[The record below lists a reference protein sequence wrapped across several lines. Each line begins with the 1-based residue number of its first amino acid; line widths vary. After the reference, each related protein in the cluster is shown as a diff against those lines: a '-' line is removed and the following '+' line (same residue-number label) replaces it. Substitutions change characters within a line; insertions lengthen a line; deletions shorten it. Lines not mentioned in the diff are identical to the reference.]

1 MTRYGFHVDLSSCV
15 GCKACQIA
23 CKDKNQLPVDI
34 LWRRIVDVSGGEWT
48 RLGNIWID
56 NTFNYFVSV
65 ACMHCE
71 RPICMEVCPTRAI
84 TQRDDGIVLIDEDV
98 CIGCRYCEWACPY
111 GAPQFDPT
119 TKRMGKCN
127 LCYDNLDMGLP
138 PACVSACQLRVI
150 HFGDIEELRAEYGD
164 LDNAFPLPSADLTG
178 PAVTLTPHH
187 DTVLDDN
194 MAADIGNQEEI

>member
-23 CKDKNQLPVDI
+23 CKDKNDLPVDI
-34 LWRRIVDVSGGEWT
+34 LWRRGIDVSGGDWVK
-48 RLGNIWID
+48 LGNTWID

-71 RPICMEVCPTRAI
+71 KPICMEVCPTRAI
-84 TQRDDGIVLIDEDV
+84 TQRNDGIVLIDANI

-111 GAPQFDPT
+111 GAPQFDHA
-119 TKRMGKCN
+119 TKIMGKCN
-127 LCYDNLDMGLP
+127 LCYDNLDAGLP

-150 HFGDIEELRAEYGD
+150 HFGDIDELREEYGS
-164 LDNAFPLPSADLTG
+164 LDNVFPLPGSGLTH
-178 PAVTLTPHH
+178 PAVTFTPHR

-194 MAADIGNQEEI
+194 MAAEIGNQEEI